1 MCVKCNAKKSTIN
14 FSIIN
19 FLINTS
25 EVPMTQSHLA
35 FVFPGQG
42 SQKIGMLADLSS
54 QYSLVAET
62 FSEASSALGYDLWD
76 LVQNGS
82 QDDINLTE
90 CTQPLLLT
98 ASVAI
103 WRVWQ
108 HKGGAQPVLMA
119 GHSLGEWSALVC
131 AGVVAFGDAVKLV
144 QQRGKFMQEAVP
156 AGQGAMAA
164 IIGLDDGSIIN
175 ACKQAEQGEVVA
187 AVNFNSPGQVV
198 IAGAAG
204 AVERASALCKEAGA
218 KRALP
223 LPVSAP
229 FHTSLMRPAA
239 EKLAEQIYNTPFS
252 VPDIPVVHN
261 VTAAPES
268 NPEKIKAL
276 MIEQIFSAVRWVDCV
291 NTLSARGVATTI
303 ECGPG
308 KVLSG
313 LNKRINKDLNTL
325 SIETSEELLGAL
337 KIFN

>member
-1 MCVKCNAKKSTIN
+1 
-14 FSIIN
+14 
-19 FLINTS
+19 
-25 EVPMTQSHLA
+25 MTQSHLA

-90 CTQPLLLT
+90 RTQPLLLA

-131 AGVVAFGDAVKLV
+131 AGVVAFGDAIKLV

-164 IIGLDDGSIIN
+164 IIGLDDASIID

-239 EKLAEQIYNTPFS
+239 EKLAEQIYNTSFS
-252 VPDIPVVHN
+252 TPDIPVVHN
-261 VTAAPES
+261 VTAEPES

-291 NTLSARGVATTI
+291 NTLSARGIATTI

-337 KIFN
+337 PVEVLVLRLRSN

>member
-1 MCVKCNAKKSTIN
+1 
-14 FSIIN
+14 
-19 FLINTS
+19 
-25 EVPMTQSHLA
+25 MTQSHLA

-90 CTQPLLLT
+90 RTQPLLLA

-164 IIGLDDGSIIN
+164 IIGLDDASIID

-239 EKLAEQIYNTPFS
+239 EKLAEQIYNTSFS
-252 VPDIPVVHN
+252 TPDIPVVHN
-261 VTAAPES
+261 VTAEPES

-291 NTLSARGVATTI
+291 NTLSARGIATTI

-325 SIETSEELLGAL
+325 SIETPEELLGAL
-337 KIFN
+337 ETFN